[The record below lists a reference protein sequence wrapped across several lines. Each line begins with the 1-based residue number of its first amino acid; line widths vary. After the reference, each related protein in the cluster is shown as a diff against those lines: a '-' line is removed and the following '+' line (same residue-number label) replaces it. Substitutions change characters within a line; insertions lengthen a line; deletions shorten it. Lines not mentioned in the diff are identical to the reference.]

1 MSLCQ
6 TMLYVQS
13 TTSPFSTFVMD
24 DIIYEF
30 VVSFPLSV
38 GYLIM
43 LQI

>member
-1 MSLCQ
+1 
-6 TMLYVQS
+6 
-13 TTSPFSTFVMD
+13 MD

-43 LQI
+43 LQIWMNSSVNKP